1 MISRLVILYNFKLR
15 EGSFQALVAR
25 PWQVRG
31 SRGHQVEQRLAGA
44 SRRLSLVREH
54 EPWHARTHA
63 HYDRDQPRVPFNTP
77 EAATSSSSADSSPEL
92 PRRKEK
98 VRASNFSNVPF
109 QALVKVL
116 SALRQSAVHQTSL
129 ELAEDDEEL
138 HLDLGRADQL
148 ASYCRTKLNR
158 VTART
163 LYTATMEMR
172 RRDTCCYISTRYLL
186 HIY

>member
-1 MISRLVILYNFKLR
+1 MLTLSRPSLMHDLCIWDPISHLLWIDTCLAKCLNRFLVVAAFNQEKAVISRLVIVYNFKLR

-98 VRASNFSNVPF
+98 VRASNFS
-109 QALVKVL
+109 KV
-116 SALRQSAVHQTSL
+116 RF
-129 ELAEDDEEL
+129 
-138 HLDLGRADQL
+138 
-148 ASYCRTKLNR
+148 KL
-158 VTART
+158 
-163 LYTATMEMR
+163 
-172 RRDTCCYISTRYLL
+172 
-186 HIY
+186 

>member
-1 MISRLVILYNFKLR
+1 MLT
-15 EGSFQALVAR
+15 AL
-25 PWQVRG
+25 
-31 SRGHQVEQRLAGA
+31 
-44 SRRLSLVREH
+44 
-54 EPWHARTHA
+54 
-63 HYDRDQPRVPFNTP
+63 
-77 EAATSSSSADSSPEL
+77 
-92 PRRKEK
+92 KEK
-98 VRASNFSNVPF
+98 I
-109 QALVKVL
+109 L

-129 ELAEDDEEL
+129 DLAEDDDDL

>member
-1 MISRLVILYNFKLR
+1 MT
-15 EGSFQALVAR
+15 AL
-25 PWQVRG
+25 
-31 SRGHQVEQRLAGA
+31 
-44 SRRLSLVREH
+44 
-54 EPWHARTHA
+54 
-63 HYDRDQPRVPFNTP
+63 
-77 EAATSSSSADSSPEL
+77 
-92 PRRKEK
+92 KEK
-98 VRASNFSNVPF
+98 I
-109 QALVKVL
+109 L

-129 ELAEDDEEL
+129 DLAEDDDDDL

-172 RRDTCCYISTRYLL
+172 RRDTCYYISTEYLL

>member
-54 EPWHARTHA
+54 APWHARSHA

-77 EAATSSSSADSSPEL
+77 EAVTSSSSADSSPEL

-98 VRASNFSNVPF
+98 VRASNFS
-109 QALVKVL
+109 KVRFNL
-116 SALRQSAVHQTSL
+116 
-129 ELAEDDEEL
+129 
-138 HLDLGRADQL
+138 
-148 ASYCRTKLNR
+148 
-158 VTART
+158 
-163 LYTATMEMR
+163 
-172 RRDTCCYISTRYLL
+172 
-186 HIY
+186 

>member
-1 MISRLVILYNFKLR
+1 MVGIVVAAFNQEKAVISRLVILYNFKLR

-92 PRRKEK
+92 PRRKGN
-98 VRASNFSNVPF
+98 RAINEPSRNFTVPGEGIY
-109 QALVKVL
+109 QGLLLVESV
-116 SALRQSAVHQTSL
+116 
-129 ELAEDDEEL
+129 
-138 HLDLGRADQL
+138 
-148 ASYCRTKLNR
+148 Y
-158 VTART
+158 
-163 LYTATMEMR
+163 
-172 RRDTCCYISTRYLL
+172 
-186 HIY
+186 

>member
-1 MISRLVILYNFKLR
+1 MLTAF
-15 EGSFQALVAR
+15 
-25 PWQVRG
+25 
-31 SRGHQVEQRLAGA
+31 
-44 SRRLSLVREH
+44 
-54 EPWHARTHA
+54 
-63 HYDRDQPRVPFNTP
+63 
-77 EAATSSSSADSSPEL
+77 
-92 PRRKEK
+92 KEK
-98 VRASNFSNVPF
+98 I
-109 QALVKVL
+109 L

-163 LYTATMEMR
+163 LYTAIMEMR
-172 RRDTCCYISTRYLL
+172 RRDTSYNISTKYLL